1 MTEQMKFVIVGHV
14 DHGKSTLIGRLFYD
28 TGSLSPE
35 KLAELERT
43 SKELGRDLEFGF
55 VMDHLEEERRQGIT
69 IDTAQTFFRTD
80 KREYLIIDAP
90 GHVEFTRNMITGAS
104 QAEAAVLIVDAQE
117 GVREQTRRHAYILSL
132 LGLKQL
138 IVLINKMD
146 LMGFQQERFDEV
158 VAQLDPLL
166 KDLRL
171 DPTYTIPLSAKEGDN
186 LANRSQQMPWYQGP
200 TLLEALDTF
209 TTNPRPVEKPMR
221 LPIQDVYKVDDKRIL
236 VGRLETGRLQK
247 GQKVIFLPDNAPTTI
262 ETVELF
268 QQQLKEAQAGQS
280 IGVTLSDPL
289 FIERGTVACDP
300 DEPPTS
306 TDTITARV
314 FWLAKQGYQKGDPIT
329 LQLATQEVECTLDQ
343 IHERTDSNTLKVI
356 DTDADHLEV
365 NDIGLVTIKTRSPV
379 VVEDF
384 NRMEELG
391 RFVLVKGMD
400 TCAGG
405 IVTLDAIG

>member
-262 ETVELF
+262 ETVDLF

>member
-1 MTEQMKFVIVGHV
+1 
-14 DHGKSTLIGRLFYD
+14 
-28 TGSLSPE
+28 
-35 KLAELERT
+35 
-43 SKELGRDLEFGF
+43 
-55 VMDHLEEERRQGIT
+55 
-69 IDTAQTFFRTD
+69 
-80 KREYLIIDAP
+80 
-90 GHVEFTRNMITGAS
+90 
-104 QAEAAVLIVDAQE
+104 
-117 GVREQTRRHAYILSL
+117 
-132 LGLKQL
+132 
-138 IVLINKMD
+138 
-146 LMGFQQERFDEV
+146 
-158 VAQLDPLL
+158 
-166 KDLRL
+166 
-171 DPTYTIPLSAKEGDN
+171 
-186 LANRSQQMPWYQGP
+186 
-200 TLLEALDTF
+200 
-209 TTNPRPVEKPMR
+209 MR

>member
-28 TGSLSPE
+28 TGSLSPD
-35 KLAELERT
+35 KLAELEST
-43 SKELGRDLEFGF
+43 SRELGRDLEFGF

-69 IDTAQTFFRTD
+69 IDTAQTFFRTA

-104 QAEAAVLIVDAQE
+104 QAEAAVLIVDAEE

-138 IVLINKMD
+138 IVIINKMD
-146 LMGFQQERFDEV
+146 LMEFSQERFDEV
-158 VAQLDPLL
+158 VDQLAPLL
-166 KDLRL
+166 KELKL
-171 DPTYTIPLSAKEGDN
+171 EPTYTIPLSAKEGDN
-186 LANRSQQMPWYQGP
+186 LANRSQNMDWYTGP

-209 TTNPRPVEKPMR
+209 TTYPKPVEKPMR
-221 LPIQDVYKVDDKRIL
+221 FPIQDVYKVDDRRIL
-236 VGRLETGRLQK
+236 VGRLETGKLRQ
-247 GQKVIFLPDNAPTTI
+247 GQKVIFLPDNATTTI
-262 ETVELF
+262 KTVELF
-268 QQQLKEAQAGQS
+268 QQELQEAQAGQS
-280 IGVTLSDPL
+280 IGITITDPL
-289 FIERGTVACDP
+289 FLERGAVACDP
-300 DEPPTS
+300 TQPPTV
-306 TDTITARV
+306 TDSFAARI
-314 FWLAKQGYQKGDPIT
+314 FWLARQGYRLGDPIT
-329 LQLATQEVECTLDQ
+329 LQLATQEVDCMLET

-379 VVEDF
+379 VIEDF
-384 NRMEELG
+384 NQMEELG

-405 IVTLDAIG
+405 IVTLDTRG